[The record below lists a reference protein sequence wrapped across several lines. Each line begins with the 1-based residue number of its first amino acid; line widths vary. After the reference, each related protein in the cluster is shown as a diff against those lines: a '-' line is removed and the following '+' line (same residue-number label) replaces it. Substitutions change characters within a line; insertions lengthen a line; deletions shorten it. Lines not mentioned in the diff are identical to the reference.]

1 MAMPSRDFGD
11 LLVADW
17 AQAALFFPEM
27 DEPLFPFVGIYHLH
41 VETFFIVAFPLRVIR
56 VGLSSDF
63 DVPFDWHMCGVCE
76 IIRSLLGGSAEHP
89 IVSFDGG
96 EVVLRHPCMSF
107 SWVSSFHPL
116 SHHLI
121 DRVVYDLEGV
131 FAHHMLV
138 IERPTPN
145 ERVQLPDQ
153 FSSTESAVSL
163 HDISYLFEE
172 GVNILL

>member
-1 MAMPSRDFGD
+1 MPTCDGGD
-11 LLVADW
+11 LLVTDW
-17 AQAALFFPEM
+17 TQTAL
-27 DEPLFPFVGIYHLH
+27 LFPQAEKPLVPFEGTYHFH

-63 DVPFDWHMCGVCE
+63 DVSFDWHMCGVCE
-76 IIRSLLGGSAEHP
+76 IVRLLLGGSVEHP
-89 IVSFDGG
+89 MVSFAGG
-96 EVVLRHPCMSF
+96 EVVLRCPCMSF
-107 SWVSSFHPL
+107 SWVSSSHPL

-121 DRVVYDLEGV
+121 DRVVYGGEGV
-131 FAHHMLV
+131 FAHHVLV

-153 FSSTESAVSL
+153 FSGTESAVSF
-163 HDISYLFEE
+163 HDIPYLFEE